1 MLKRTGQEDLGI
13 LKEELPEKNFLT
25 KKMMWP
31 YGLAST
37 FSCTLHIS
45 FIRCVKDTQTCIMN
59 DFMLKIWIFLVKNL
73 FPEFLFSREN
83 KIELYRKGRI
93 LKKESGFI
101 G

>member
-13 LKEELPEKNFLT
+13 LKEELLEKDFFDE
-25 KKMMWP
+25 KKWP

-59 DFMLKIWIFLVKNL
+59 DFMLKIWIF
-73 FPEFLFSREN
+73 FS
-83 KIELYRKGRI
+83 
-93 LKKESGFI
+93 
-101 G
+101 